1 MAPRKHPDDFSD
13 LDNDLTV
20 EQDDTLEFDDEDIII
35 EEDGLIEGDYDE
47 DELERR
53 KIAYSD
59 LKRNDKIF
67 GNTYNLG
74 YEHNDEDDNNSPTS
88 SSAIKLESGS
98 AAHSMS
104 DPDRYSD
111 HVDYTIVQR
120 DIYNF
125 IKGCSELQ
133 EILGDEPE
141 KQKFTKVQ
149 INQIFSIILNGLS
162 AGTMTTVFISPIQVL
177 ESISSTLNM
186 EYKKIFDMLTYEN
199 KELLLVELNSKYG
212 FLDSMGKNYKIF

>member
-13 LDNDLTV
+13 LDTDLTI
-20 EQDDTLEFDDEDIII
+20 EQDDTLEFHEDDSHFDDEP
-35 EEDGLIEGDYDE
+35 LAEGEYDDE
-47 DELERR
+47 ELERR
-53 KIAYSD
+53 RVAYSD

-74 YEHNDEDDNNSPTS
+74 YETNDEDDNSSKAS
-88 SSAIKLESGS
+88 SSIKLESGS
-98 AAHSMS
+98 AEFAMS
-104 DPDRYSD
+104 DPDRYAD

-125 IKGCSELQ
+125 IQSCDELQ
-133 EILGDEPE
+133 VILGDEPE
-141 KQKFTKVQ
+141 KQKFTKPQ
-149 INQIFSIILNGLS
+149 INQIFSIILKGLTIGS
-162 AGTMTTVFISPIQVL
+162 NTTVFITPIQVL

-199 KELLLVELNSKYG
+199 KELLLIELNSKYG
-212 FLDSMGKNYKIF
+212 FLDGMGKNYKIF

>member
-1 MAPRKHPDDFSD
+1 
-13 LDNDLTV
+13 
-20 EQDDTLEFDDEDIII
+20 
-35 EEDGLIEGDYDE
+35 
-47 DELERR
+47 
-53 KIAYSD
+53 
-59 LKRNDKIF
+59 
-67 GNTYNLG
+67 
-74 YEHNDEDDNNSPTS
+74 
-88 SSAIKLESGS
+88 
-98 AAHSMS
+98 MS
-104 DPDRYSD
+104 DPDRYSN

-133 EILGDEPE
+133 EILGNEPE
-141 KQKFTKVQ
+141 KQKFTKIQ
-149 INQIFSIILNGLS
+149 INQIFSTILNGLS
-162 AGTMTTVFISPIQVL
+162 TGTNTTVFISPIQVL

>member
-13 LDNDLTV
+13 LDTDLTI
-20 EQDDTLEFDDEDIII
+20 EQDDTLEFHEDDLPEH
-35 EEDGLIEGDYDE
+35 EELVEGDYDD

-53 KIAYSD
+53 KVAYSD

-74 YEHNDEDDNNSPTS
+74 YETNDEDDNSPKAS
-88 SSAIKLESGS
+88 SSIKLESGS
-98 AAHSMS
+98 AEFAMS
-104 DPDRYSD
+104 DPDRYAD

-125 IKGCSELQ
+125 IQSCDELQ
-133 EILGDEPE
+133 VILGDEPE
-141 KQKFTKVQ
+141 KQKFTKPQ
-149 INQIFSIILNGLS
+149 INQIFGIILKGLTVGS
-162 AGTMTTVFISPIQVL
+162 NTTVFITPIQVL

-212 FLDSMGKNYKIF
+212 FLDGMGKNYKIF